1 MQMMPRHIF
10 WPIID
15 CSSLYATGVT
25 RGQGAVLRRIGGRG
39 HFRSRDK
46 DGGQTIRSAIAENPL
61 LYANCTALSFIE
73 PELLPIEVLH
83 CGNREF
89 RIFLRKITENI
100 IFPIHVAKLMQMM
113 PKHIFWPII
122 DCSSLYATG
131 VTRGQGAV
139 LRKIGG
145 RGHFRSRGEK
155 MAVKPFDPPLPKTP
169 VYANC
174 TALSFIEPE
183 LLPIDFFTAQVG
195 IWRIFSNNSGKY

>member
-1 MQMMPRHIF
+1 MLQNWCRWCQDTFSGPLSIVLACMLPELHAVKVLF
-10 WPIID
+10 
-15 CSSLYATGVT
+15 YAESVGVAT
-25 RGQGAVLRRIGGRG
+25 SG
-39 HFRSRDK
+39 HVTKMAAKPFDP
-46 DGGQTIRSAIAENPL
+46 PL

-100 IFPIHVAKLMQMM
+100 IFPIHVAKLMQIM

-145 RGHFRSRGEK
+145 RGHFRSRSEK